1 MFFLFATSTS
11 YIGCSFGGVDA
22 NNWVQINAL
31 LLTVAIALGGAFY
44 AFSNILP
51 PSQSEKMKGMVKA
64 EIFQGVIGIVI
75 ISILLT
81 SAVAWCNIGS
91 SLTSSAGLG
100 ASNPMSFSES
110 YLQNLLFTKGFS
122 LFGSLYSE
130 TAILMI
136 DGILVSHIANF
147 LQRIEASFLPVQFT
161 LSQGI
166 ANTIET
172 YSLSFGGIFFTIF
185 AVVSGI
191 IFVIYLTLPMVS
203 SIALTVVVPTAI
215 AMRMVPFFGPKVREV
230 SDAFM
235 SIAIAAYF
243 IFPLMIVMNSLL
255 VSYLY
260 TSCSATVSTCNPYSS
275 YLGSYSLQTLPINS
289 FFNTPATSLGGT
301 SLGGAFSLPA
311 NFFAGIVSGNGGILG
326 TIEMLFKSI
335 VMFPQVL
342 VSFSQDVASFIFQG
356 VFLIGLDILVTM
368 AFAQALTRGLN
379 SVSAYVS
386 GGGFWG

>member
-11 YIGCSFGGVDA
+11 YVGCSFGGVDA

-31 LLTVAIALGGAFY
+31 LLVIAISLGGVFY

-64 EIFQGVIGIVI
+64 EIFQGIIGIVI
-75 ISILLT
+75 VSILLT

-91 SLTSSAGLG
+91 SLTGSAGLG
-100 ASNPMSFSES
+100 TSNPMSFSES

-130 TAILMI
+130 SALLMI
-136 DGILVSHIANF
+136 DGILVSHIATF
-147 LQRIEASFLPVQFT
+147 LQRIEESFLPVQLT

-166 ANTIET
+166 ANTLET
-172 YSLSFGGIFFTIF
+172 YSLSFGGTFFTIF
-185 AVVSGI
+185 SIVSGI
-191 IFVIYLTLPMVS
+191 VFVIYLTLPVVS

-215 AMRMVPFFGPKVREV
+215 AMRMIPFFGPKVREV
-230 SDAFM
+230 SDAFL

-260 TSCSATVSTCNPYSS
+260 TPCGTSLSACNPYSS
-275 YLGSYSLQTLPINS
+275 YLGSYSLQSLPVNS
-289 FFNTPATSLGGT
+289 FFNTPATSLGG
-301 SLGGAFSLPA
+301 GFSLPE
-311 NFFAGIVSGNGGILG
+311 NFFAGIISGNGGILG
-326 TIEMLFKSI
+326 TLEALFNNI
-335 VMFPQVL
+335 AFFPQVL
-342 VSFSQDVASFIFQG
+342 ASFSQNVALFIFQG
-356 VFLIGLDILVTM
+356 VFLIGLDILVTV

-379 SVSAYVS
+379 SVSTYVS

>member
-11 YIGCSFGGVDA
+11 YAGCSFGDVDA

-31 LLTVAIALGGAFY
+31 LLLIAISLGAVFY

-75 ISILLT
+75 VGILLT

-91 SLTSSAGLG
+91 SLTSSSGLG
-100 ASNPMSFSES
+100 SSNPMSFSES
-110 YLQNLLFTKGFS
+110 YLQNLLFTKGLS

-130 TAILMI
+130 SALLMI
-136 DGILVSHIANF
+136 DGILVSHIATF
-147 LQRIEASFLPVQFT
+147 LQRLEASFLPVQLT

-166 ANTIET
+166 ANTLET
-172 YSLSFGGIFFTIF
+172 YSLSFGTTFFTIF
-185 AVVSGI
+185 SIVSGI
-191 IFVIYLTLPMVS
+191 IFVIYLTLPVVS

-215 AMRMVPFFGPKVREV
+215 AMRMIPFFGPKVREV

-255 VSYLY
+255 ISYLY
-260 TSCSATVSTCNPYSS
+260 TPCGATVSTCNPYSS
-275 YLGSYSLQTLPINS
+275 YLGSYSLQNLPVNS
-289 FFNTPATSLGGT
+289 FFNTPATSLGSG
-301 SLGGAFSLPA
+301 FSLPK
-311 NFFAGIVSGNGGILG
+311 NFFAGIINGNGGILG
-326 TIEMLFKSI
+326 TLELLFTNI
-335 VMFPQVL
+335 ILFPQVL
-342 VSFSQDVASFIFQG
+342 AGFSQDVALFTFQG
-356 VFLIGLDILVTM
+356 VFLIGLDILVTV

-379 SVSAYVS
+379 SVSTYVS

>member
-130 TAILMI
+130 SAVLMI

-147 LQRIEASFLPVQFT
+147 LQRIEASFLPVQLT

-166 ANTIET
+166 ASTLET
-172 YSLSFGGIFFTIF
+172 YSISFGGIFFTIF
-185 AVVSGI
+185 TIVSGI
-191 IFVIYLTLPMVS
+191 IFVIYLTLPVVS

-260 TSCSATVSTCNPYSS
+260 TPCGATVSTCNPYSS
-275 YLGSYSLQTLPINS
+275 YLGSYSLQNLPVNS

-301 SLGGAFSLPA
+301 YSLPA
-311 NFFAGIVSGNGGILG
+311 NFFAGIVSSNGGILS

-342 VSFSQDVASFIFQG
+342 VSFSQEVALFTFQG

-379 SVSAYVS
+379 SVSTYVS